1 MGKSLNAQHPD
12 GDPEESRHNVLPS
25 QPFLEESP
33 RWLTL
38 VHPGI
43 SERSPHFFPEPYR
56 LLTSKRKDIGCTGR
70 GAKNT
75 VLGLL
80 HTRAISYGPTTL
92 SLCIWKMVQQELLLQ
107 RMLGRSRNLSH
118 PCLDEKYHLPL
129 LSSHLGEK
137 AARWQKPRSAGTWGS
152 LTLPLTEW

>member
-1 MGKSLNAQHPD
+1 MPRW
-12 GDPEESRHNVLPS
+12 DPKESRDNVSPS

-33 RWLTL
+33 RHLAL

-43 SERSPHFFPEPYR
+43 SERSPHLFSEPYW

-92 SLCIWKMVQQELLLQ
+92 FLCIWKMVQQELLPQ
-107 RMLGRSRNLSH
+107 GILGRSRILSH
-118 PCLDEKYHLPL
+118 PYLDE
-129 LSSHLGEK
+129 
-137 AARWQKPRSAGTWGS
+137 T
-152 LTLPLTEW
+152 